1 MTARTLCAFWLL
13 LSPAFLLPAAEVVQ
27 LDVRLVLDGRA
38 VTTLTG
44 TNALVPWTKGID
56 GGGHADGYMTAEA
69 AAVNGDLNAHALPG
83 DGSFA
88 ANDAHPFVK
97 LNFSNADGKNPQV
110 RSVARA
116 GEFSFAV
123 PTNRYQRLLVF
134 MTSAEGPSHLN
145 FTLTYADGTVEPR
158 PVLLPDYYNAPAP
171 GDTNTFCLATN
182 LAKWNA
188 AGRMVERD
196 HHNIHGVVIRPDA
209 GKVLVSVRVEKTAP
223 GYLVFWGATGVT
235 AD

>member
-1 MTARTLCAFWLL
+1 MTARTLCAFLL
-13 LSPAFLLPAAEVVQ
+13 FPLLVFSLPASEVVQ
-27 LDVRLVLDGRA
+27 LDVRPILNGRA

-44 TNALVPWTKGID
+44 TNELVPWTKGID
-56 GGGHADGYMTAEA
+56 GGGHADGYMTVA
-69 AAVNGDLNAHALPG
+69 ATVVNGDPDAHALPG

-88 ANDAHPFVK
+88 ANNAHPFVK
-97 LNFSNADGKNPQV
+97 LNFSDADGKNPQV
-110 RSVARA
+110 RSVTGAD
-116 GEFSFAV
+116 EFSFPV
-123 PTNRYQRLLVF
+123 STNRYQRMIVF

-145 FTLTYADGTVEPR
+145 FTLAYADGTSAQR
-158 PVLLPDYYNAPAP
+158 PILLPDYYNAPAAD
-171 GDTNTFCLATN
+171 DTNVFCLATN

-188 AGRMVERD
+188 AGRMAERD
-196 HHNIHGVVIRPDA
+196 HHNIHGVDIRPDA